1 MALKAYPTGALT
13 PATNLKHVKNKCIP
27 RAIQQESLSASQA
40 LMKIVY
46 PGRSASETPKHCE
59 LVPLC

>member
-1 MALKAYPTGALT
+1 MYTSS
-13 PATNLKHVKNKCIP
+13 N
-27 RAIQQESLSASQA
+27 SASKTDQHVSSLYQR

-46 PGRSASETPKHCE
+46 PRWSASETPKHCE